1 MIAAVAALVLSASV
15 PKEAITPPVMD
26 ARMRDYFAG
35 ELAESY
41 VWAGAG
47 LAGLAASIPLFVQ
60 DGSVGRPASVPIFCF
75 SLVQLALGI
84 GLYVRTPGQVER
96 LSKQLADDPAA
107 YAAAERTRMAG
118 VNRGFRIYR
127 PVELGILA
135 IGLGLVAGGGVGRSD
150 TAIGIGLGLIVESL
164 LFLALD
170 HYADERGA
178 RYEKSLLGFLGHSA
192 LR

>member
-1 MIAAVAALVLSASV
+1 M
-15 PKEAITPPVMD
+15 PKEALTVPAMD
-26 ARMRDYFAG
+26 AQMRDYFAG
-35 ELAESY
+35 EFAESY
-41 VWAGAG
+41 AWAGLG

-96 LSKQLADDPAA
+96 LSKQLAADPEA
-107 YAAAERTRMAG
+107 YAAAERKRMAG
-118 VNRGFRIYR
+118 VNRGFQIYR

-150 TAIGIGLGLIVESL
+150 TVIGVGLGLILESL

-178 RYEKSLLGFLGHSA
+178 HYEKSLLDFL
-192 LR
+192 